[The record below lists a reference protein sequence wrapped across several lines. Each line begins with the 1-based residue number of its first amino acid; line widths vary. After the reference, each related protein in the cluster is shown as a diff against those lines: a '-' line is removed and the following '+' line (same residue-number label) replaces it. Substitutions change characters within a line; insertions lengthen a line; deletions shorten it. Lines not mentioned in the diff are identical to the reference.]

1 MASASL
7 LKSSLVLNKSEWVK
21 GPSFRQPS
29 VSHVRCQPV
38 PFTVKAVSSY
48 SEELIKTAVRRTS
61 KLYN

>member
-29 VSHVRCQPV
+29 VSHVRCQPA

-48 SEELIKTAVRRTS
+48 AEELIKTAVRRTS